1 MIKVY
6 GEAAEI
12 FEESLAT
19 FIPKIIQFFLK
30 ILKES
35 EVLYHMPVAQSLG
48 KLVQFVVQKIE
59 HEDDRMD

>member
-19 FIPKIIQFFLK
+19 FIPKIVQFLLK

-35 EVLYHMPVAQSLG
+35 EVLYHMPVAQSVG
-48 KLVQFVVQKIE
+48 KLVFFVV
-59 HEDDRMD
+59 